1 MDAVD
6 RKLLAETEKG
16 LPLMP
21 RPFDDL
27 AAQLGITPEEVL
39 TRLQRL
45 QKEGVIRRFGA
56 SIRPNSVGFS
66 ANALVAWK
74 VPAERIQEAGAFFS
88 GCKEVS
94 HCYERQIVVGRWEYN
109 VYTVIHASERGA
121 LEALVKWLSEA
132 SGLGDFV
139 VLYSTR
145 NLKTPKEEKSRC

>member
-16 LPLMP
+16 LPLTP
-21 RPFDDL
+21 KPFHFV
-27 AAQLGITPEEVL
+27 AAQLGITPDEVL

-45 QKEGVIRRFGA
+45 QAEGVIRRFGA

-66 ANALVAWK
+66 ANAMVAWK
-74 VPAERIQEAGAFFS
+74 VPAERIQEMGVFFS
-88 GCKEVS
+88 GCSDVS
-94 HCYERQIVVGRWEYN
+94 HCYERQIVAGRWEYN
-109 VYTVIHASERGA
+109 LYTVIHAPDRA
-121 LEALVKWLSEA
+121 TLEALVKRLSEA

-145 NLKTPKEEKSRC
+145 NLKTQKEEKRRC